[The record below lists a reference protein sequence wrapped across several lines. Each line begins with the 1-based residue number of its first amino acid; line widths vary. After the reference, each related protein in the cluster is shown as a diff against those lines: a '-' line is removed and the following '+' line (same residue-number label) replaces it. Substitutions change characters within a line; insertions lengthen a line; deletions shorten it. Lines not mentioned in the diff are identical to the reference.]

1 MRDLDDRDYLEPPDN
16 EARAVLECSY
26 CSEDIYEGEDYY
38 DVQGSLYCKECM
50 YFYFLKT
57 AERPEL

>member
-1 MRDLDDRDYLEPPDN
+1 MHDLDDRAYLEPPNN
-16 EARAVLECSY
+16 EVRTFLECSY

-38 DVQGSLYCKECM
+38 DVQGSVYCKECM